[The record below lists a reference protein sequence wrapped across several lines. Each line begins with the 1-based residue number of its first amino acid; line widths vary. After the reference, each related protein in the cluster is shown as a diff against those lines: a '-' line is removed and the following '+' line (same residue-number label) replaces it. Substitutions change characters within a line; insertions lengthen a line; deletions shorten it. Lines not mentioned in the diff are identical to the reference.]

1 MSGAVFLGTTTLK
14 RMLKAVSSKYDP
26 LYKQQQYHAC
36 TAAFIRVKE
45 DPIVGD
51 DVVYVYYHLES
62 DTTIMTDVEG
72 DSLGDEGASAAFRG
86 KVECGL
92 IRK

>member
-1 MSGAVFLGTTTLK
+1 MSDLVFLGTTTLK

-36 TAAFIRVKE
+36 TMAFIRVKE
-45 DPIVGD
+45 DPSVGD
-51 DVVYVYYHLES
+51 DVVYVYYHPEL
-62 DTTIMTDVEG
+62 DATIMTDVEG
-72 DSLGDEGASAAFRG
+72 DACGYEGATAAFRG
-86 KVECGL
+86 KVECRL